1 MKSMNDSTVRELI
14 LDRTVLVE
22 MEFGDTNWPHL
33 MVEGKVDTGADGCSI
48 DESLANHLGW
58 KRSGFKTVK
67 SSLGK
72 ETRDIVKGVV
82 TIRGIRFHLRAT
94 VSDRGNLSHPLL
106 IGHWVL
112 KDLLNLEEE

>member
-1 MKSMNDSTVRELI
+1 MKSMSDSTVRGLI

-22 MEFGDTNWPHL
+22 MEFGDTDWPNL
-33 MVEGKVDTGADGCSI
+33 TVEGKVDTGADGCSI
-48 DESLANHLGW
+48 DESLAEYLGW

-72 ETRDIVKGVV
+72 ETRDIVTGLVV
-82 TIRGIRFHLRAT
+82 IRGVKFHLRAT

-112 KDLLNLEEE
+112 SDLLNAEEE